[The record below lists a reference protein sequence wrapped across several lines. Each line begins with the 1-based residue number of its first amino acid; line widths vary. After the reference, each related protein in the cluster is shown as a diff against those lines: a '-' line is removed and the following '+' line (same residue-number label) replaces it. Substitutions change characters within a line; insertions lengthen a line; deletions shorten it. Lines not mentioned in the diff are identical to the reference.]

1 MGSLSDN
8 LYKLLK
14 EKGLTQEDAAKGAD
28 IILRSYRRYE
38 AGEREPAA
46 STLIKLAN
54 FYGVSIDY
62 LVGRSDVRG

>member
-8 LYKLLK
+8 LYKLRK
-14 EKGLTQEDAAKGAD
+14 EKRLTQEQAAKGAD
-28 IILRSYRRYE
+28 IILRSYCRYE
-38 AGEREPAA
+38 KGEREPAA